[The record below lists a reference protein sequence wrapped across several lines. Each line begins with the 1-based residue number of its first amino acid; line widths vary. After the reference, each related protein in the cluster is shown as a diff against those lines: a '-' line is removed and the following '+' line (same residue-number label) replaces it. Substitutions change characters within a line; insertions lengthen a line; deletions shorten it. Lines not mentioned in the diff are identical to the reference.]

1 MPTRSKSAHIVIDA
15 ERCKG
20 CRYCVSVCPK
30 QVIGMAYHINQ
41 GGYTPAIVNGEKASE
56 CNGCTACAIMCPEA
70 AISVYR
76 YSTAPSQPVLT

>member
-1 MPTRSKSAHIVIDA
+1 
-15 ERCKG
+15 
-20 CRYCVSVCPK
+20 
-30 QVIGMAYHINQ
+30 MAYHINQ